1 MKTANANLDHMSA
14 SARQSFQVVFCT
26 GSDAG
31 FPVTEL
37 NEHSPHTKGWQSPR
51 FCEYPQEIGIEH
63 VKNNI
68 NIVFT
73 TQNIY
78 ILYWICKLCC
88 PN

>member
-51 FCEYPQEIGIEH
+51 FCECPQEIGIELH
-63 VKNNI
+63 SRVLI
-68 NIVFT
+68 QVEHAR
-73 TQNIY
+73 
-78 ILYWICKLCC
+78 
-88 PN
+88 

>member
-1 MKTANANLDHMSA
+1 MSA

-63 VKNNI
+63 VK
-68 NIVFT
+68 
-73 TQNIY
+73 
-78 ILYWICKLCC
+78 
-88 PN
+88 